1 MFPGFSDGI
10 EKMEQEK
17 GERQDVST
25 ASIDKDPTDRLPVE
39 VTEKS
44 RTWGMTRLGGPPG
57 S

>member
-1 MFPGFSDGI
+1 MFSGFSEGI
-10 EKMEQEK
+10 EKMGQGK